1 MLDLQAIRALSNA
14 EAVRA
19 AKAQRQ
25 PYVFYGAA
33 DLARYRS
40 KRRPW
45 PFPSLGS
52 YRPPGWQLVDA
63 IFCDSSGV
71 GEEGEP
77 ALTRSQLWRRLEQD
91 LDRGYGYAIIE
102 EGEFQVYVGV
112 FRKKRARKVRP
123 LPKPRP

>member
-1 MLDLQAIRALSNA
+1 MLDLQTLHALA
-14 EAVRA
+14 EAEVVRA

-25 PYVFYGAA
+25 PYVFYDAA
-33 DLARYRS
+33 DLARYKS
-40 KRRPW
+40 RRRHW

-52 YRPPGWQLVDA
+52 YRPGGWKLVDA
-63 IFCDSSGV
+63 IFCDSSGI

-91 LDRGYGYAIIE
+91 LDKGYGYAIIGV
-102 EGEFQVYVGV
+102 GEFQVYVGV
-112 FRKKRARKVRP
+112 FRKKRAKRVRP